1 LPVGADEGTSVGDI
15 VGWVEGIED
24 TVGFN
29 EGASLGA
36 VEMEGDAE
44 GSSDVVL
51 GAALTDGLLEMD
63 GLMEG
68 MLDGCVE
75 IEGDSDGVELGA

>member
-15 VGWVEGIED
+15 VGWAEGIED

-36 VEMEGDAE
+36 VEMEGDA
-44 GSSDVVL
+44 VL
-51 GAALTDGLLEMD
+51 IKIKSHHVSIYCGDESINGNNRVIIYLKVLR
-63 GLMEG
+63 
-68 MLDGCVE
+68 MLY
-75 IEGDSDGVELGA
+75 SELH